1 VKNELEALLERLK
14 DAQREILMAAA
25 RSSALPSDGTLRK
38 VADLEQT
45 IAAVEALLDG
55 A

>member
-1 VKNELEALLERLK
+1 MEELLERLK
-14 DAQREILMAAA
+14 EAQRQILVAAA
-25 RSSALPSDGTLRK
+25 SSKALPSDGTLRK
-38 VADLEQT
+38 VADLEQA